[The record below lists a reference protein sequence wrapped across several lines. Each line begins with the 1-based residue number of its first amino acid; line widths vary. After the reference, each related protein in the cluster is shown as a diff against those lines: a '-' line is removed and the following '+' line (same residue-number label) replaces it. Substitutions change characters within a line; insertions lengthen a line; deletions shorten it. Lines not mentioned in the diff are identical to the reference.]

1 MGTIEISDGVS
12 TRRIR
17 VADLRGVVKVD
28 CSGSDPTVVV
38 PDGVEVD
45 REGGDDLVDDP
56 GVSAYRGP

>member
-17 VADLRGVVKVD
+17 VADLRGVVQVD
-28 CSGSDPTVVV
+28 CSGSAPTVVV
-38 PDGVEVD
+38 PEGADVD
-45 REGGDDLVDDP
+45 READDSLADDP